1 MGKTMTPKTPKTPK
15 PPKTSK
21 MPKTPKTSKQM
32 KTMPV
37 KKTPNTPSVSTKSI
51 LKRVDAKATVKR
63 PTEETQEEEQQDA
76 QLDVQQDA
84 QSDEKGNF
92 TEIETSNLSKSL
104 RQPSSL
110 PDKYVIYRHTHLRQ
124 LSRRAQLRRA
134 GKQTLELLHA
144 RTTQK
149 VFDALIDACRTITIH
164 QNKKTFTRATIKQAC
179 AAIGLNVIC

>member
-1 MGKTMTPKTPKTPK
+1 MGKTMTPKTPKTPKPPK

-76 QLDVQQDA
+76 Q
-84 QSDEKGNF
+84 SDEKRNF